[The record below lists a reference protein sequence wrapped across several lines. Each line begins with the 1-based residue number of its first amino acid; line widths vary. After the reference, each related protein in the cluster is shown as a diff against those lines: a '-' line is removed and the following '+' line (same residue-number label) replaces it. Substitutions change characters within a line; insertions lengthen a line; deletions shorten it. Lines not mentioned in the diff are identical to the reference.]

1 MSAKD
6 TSGVSPSPPS
16 PSTSDTVI
24 KMIQNHKMKVIIGNC
39 RSETRTRVSQCD
51 ERNGFAKNLPSLNTG
66 RAFLGCAQFTDNG
79 VKVYI
84 EQFSCISYQHFQVL
98 LVTGNDFSGDLMT
111 GITEILRMDG
121 SSSDWSWTKVGD
133 LPMYM
138 NLPGLRGAT
147 LGNVV
152 YMTGLSISNITRFI
166 YLIINNVFQEDLTR
180 TTMFR
185 ASS

>member
-1 MSAKD
+1 MSCGIPDPETD
-6 TSGVSPSPPS
+6 TIIVTGGQ
-16 PSTSDTVI
+16 DT
-24 KMIQNHKMKVIIGNC
+24 
-39 RSETRTRVSQCD
+39 ETRVSQYD
-51 ERNGFAKNLPSLNTG
+51 RNGFVKNLPSLNTV
-66 RAFLGCAQFTDNG
+66 RRFHSCAQFTDNG
-79 VKVYI
+79 VKVYNA
-84 EQFSCISYQHFQVL
+84 QFYCISYQHFQVL
-98 LVTGNDFSGDLMT
+98 LVTGNTFSVMT

-133 LPMYM
+133 LPMHM

-152 YMTGLSISNITRFI
+152 YMTGLSISNISRFI
-166 YLIINNVFQEDLTR
+166 YLIIINVFQEDLTR